1 MMKNL
6 RRNLP
11 VPAPALQFAG
21 GEPTVSKNL
30 PQYIRWA
37 KELGFRHVQIASNAI
52 RIGNSLDYAKEL
64 VDAGLSAIYMQFD
77 GLTPEPYLAA
87 RGTNLL
93 PVKLQAIE
101 NCRQLG
107 LDAII
112 LVPTVV
118 RGVNDDQLG
127 RIVEFAVEN
136 RDVVRCVNFQPVSIT
151 GRIDYQQRQAMRI
164 TVPDVVH
171 RIEEQTKGKIPISA
185 WFPVPA
191 MMPVGRALGLIKGI
205 PQLELSAHF
214 ACGMAT
220 FLYIDDDGHYEPIT
234 NLIDVDKFLELL
246 SQISDLYAD
255 GKTAASKRAKAKLLG
270 GVRHIKRKGIIK
282 DLLGAFLN
290 RGDYE
295 SLAKFMHH
303 IVMLGI
309 MHFQDPYNFDLER
322 VQHCDV
328 NYAVPDGRIVPF
340 CTMNTIHRSRIEQK
354 FGMPV
359 KEWRKTRNPSQFEE
373 ESITKPFSAKA

>member
-1 MMKNL
+1 
-6 RRNLP
+6 
-11 VPAPALQFAG
+11 
-21 GEPTVSKNL
+21 
-30 PQYIRWA
+30 
-37 KELGFRHVQIASNAI
+37 
-52 RIGNSLDYAKEL
+52 
-64 VDAGLSAIYMQFD
+64 MQFD